1 MPSRRGVA
9 LRGTILPVPD
19 PPDIEVQA
27 LAKRWVMRDQ
37 VVVALD
43 GISLT
48 VAAHEFLTVLGPSG
62 CGKSTL
68 LSIIGGL
75 VKPDRGEVRV
85 AGRASEVPDPRRV
98 AMVFQDPGLFPWR
111 TALENVEFGLELQGL
126 PARRRRDVA
135 RGLLG
140 PIGLGGFENRY
151 PRELSGGM
159 KQRVAIARALALDS
173 PILLMDEPFGA
184 LDEQTRLLMGEW
196 LLGIWAATR
205 KTVVF
210 VTHSLQ
216 EAIMLSQRI
225 VVMTSRPGRLKASF
239 DVSLAPPRDLNA
251 PEATAL
257 RAALWAEIRDESR
270 RALESGL

>member
-1 MPSRRGVA
+1 MSR
-9 LRGTILPVPD
+9 PH
-19 PPDIEVQA
+19 IEVRD
-27 LAKRWVMRDQ
+27 LTKRWATRDGF
-37 VVVALD
+37 VPALER
-43 GISLT
+43 ISLS
-48 VAAHEFLTVLGPSG
+48 VDPQQFVTVLGPSG

-75 VKPDRGEVRV
+75 VAPDAGEVRLD
-85 AGRASEVPDPRRV
+85 GEPTRRPDPRKV

-111 TALENVEFGLELQGL
+111 TALENVEFGLELQGM
-126 PARRRRDVA
+126 PAGRRREIA
-135 RGLLG
+135 RGLLE
-140 PIGLGGFENRY
+140 PVGLRGFEHRY

-159 KQRVAIARALALDS
+159 KQRVAIARALALES

-196 LLGIWAATR
+196 LLGIWARTR

-216 EAIMLSQRI
+216 EAIMLSQRV
-225 VVMTSRPGRLKASF
+225 VVMTARPGRIKRSF
-239 DVSLAPPRDLNA
+239 EVALPWPRDLNS

-257 RAALWAEIRDESR
+257 RAALWDQIREESM
-270 RALESGL
+270 RAMESGL